1 MSDQLG
7 KVQRKDG
14 KVWIEGIPKL
24 SWGTNK
30 ECTFA
35 GAIEARLTIAVHPMK
50 YSDIMGYSGL
60 AFRFRWMD
68 RTTNGGVWGVASPV
82 GEFPEEIDMYQKLT
96 GWQITYDNTGLTQD
110 LEDPKIVRFRQQI
123 VSSIDS
129 GNPVIAHLV
138 EGNVGVIYGY
148 ENEGKG
154 LIGRDYMRDYGEDE
168 VIIPIDEAGP
178 FIMFLNQKTPLSLS
192 PSQILEKTLRL
203 AVSNW
208 KRNRGPKNDDRLYY
222 GDAAY
227 ADWIQGL
234 RDFEQYELTDKNL
247 AEMFFANWWGFNC
260 LCDAR
265 RAVILFL
272 QDHKSLLGMRS
283 QDCLEKAVQLYQ
295 QEASVL
301 EAVYDSKDVF
311 IGPWSDLFQNWKE
324 NWTKPMRKRERDILE
339 KCRQLESE
347 AIREIEQALE
357 LREEG

>member
-1 MSDQLG
+1 MTDQLG

-14 KVWIEGIPKL
+14 KAWIEGIPKL
-24 SWGTNK
+24 SWGTSK

-35 GAIEARLTIAVHPMK
+35 GALEARLTIAAHPMK

-60 AFRFRWMD
+60 ASRFRWMD
-68 RTTNGGVWGVASPV
+68 RTTNAGVWGVASPV

-123 VSSIDS
+123 VSSIDA

-154 LIGRDYMRDYGEDE
+154 LIGRDYMRDYSEDE

-178 FIMFLNQKTPLSLS
+178 FIMFLNQQAPPSLS
-192 PSQILEKTLRL
+192 PSQILKETLRL

-208 KRNRGPKNDDRLYY
+208 KRNRGPKNDDRFYY

-234 RDFEQYELTDKNL
+234 RDLEQYELTEKKL

-265 RAVILFL
+265 RAVVLFL
-272 QDHKSLLGMRS
+272 QDHKSLLGERS
-283 QDCLEKAVQLYQ
+283 QDRLEKAGQLYQ
-295 QEASVL
+295 QEVSVL
-301 EAVYDSKDVF
+301 GAVYESKDVF
-311 IGPWSDLFQNWKE
+311 IGPWSDLFKNWTE
-324 NWTKPMRKRERDILE
+324 NWTESMRTREEEILE
-339 KCRQLESE
+339 KTRQLESE
-347 AIREIEQALE
+347 ATSEIEQALE
-357 LREEG
+357 LADEE